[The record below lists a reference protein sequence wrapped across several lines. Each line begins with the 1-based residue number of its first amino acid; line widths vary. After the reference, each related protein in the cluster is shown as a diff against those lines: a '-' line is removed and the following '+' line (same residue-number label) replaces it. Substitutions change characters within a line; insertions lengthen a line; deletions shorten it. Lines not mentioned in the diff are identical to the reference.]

1 MGSIYEQVLATLYG
15 VWRKRWFGLA
25 AMWMICLV
33 GWAIVAMIP
42 NRYESDARIYAKWS
56 SILPDKLG
64 FQGDDKMKQIDVVR
78 QTLTSRP
85 NLEKVVRRTD
95 LAQKVDT
102 DADLDRI
109 IQALT
114 DNITV
119 KSQQDDLFT
128 LTYTSSDKNYSDA
141 QNAAMAQRVVQNLI
155 TIFVE
160 ENVSSDRD
168 NLNQAIRFFEDQLAS
183 RARELE
189 EAERR
194 KAEFEQK
201 YLGRLPG
208 AGNVTERLMAAQ
220 AEYEKVGQDL
230 IQAQS
235 SLNALRSQLSSTPA
249 TIDAP
254 LFNVEGNNSGPRYD
268 PSSARGRID
277 ALEKQISDAYARG
290 WTDAHPDVVTARQQI
305 KALQGQAAREAAAP
319 PPRSR
324 QAAAQSNPVYAN
336 LRSLLFDKQSTVAAL
351 SARRAQLQR
360 DIAGYKNSEVEQ
372 PGIAAEQAKL
382 NRDYS
387 VLKAQYDSLLKS
399 REEVRLRSDVE
410 NKTDQVRFQIV
421 DPPSMPRAPIAP
433 NRPLLLSL
441 VLAFGIIGGIA
452 AAFVFSQ
459 IHTTY
464 ITPTKLQ
471 DSFGVPVL
479 GSVTE
484 LVSEQ
489 QRAQARFW
497 LWGFAVLGVGL
508 VGIYGML
515 LIYQVIFGNAVA

>member
-1 MGSIYEQVLATLYG
+1 MGSIYEQVLSTLYG
-15 VWRKRWFGLA
+15 VWRKRWHGLA
-25 AMWMICLV
+25 TMWVVCLV

-42 NRYESDARIYAKWS
+42 NQYESDARIYAKWS

-95 LAQKVDT
+95 LAQKVETDT
-102 DADLDRI
+102 DLDAI
-109 IQALT
+109 IQKLT
-114 DNITV
+114 ENITV

-128 LTYTSSDKNYSDA
+128 LTYTSSDKDYSDN

-155 TIFVE
+155 SIFVE

-168 NLNQAIRFFEDQLAS
+168 NLNQAIRFFEDQLSA

-189 EAERR
+189 DAERR
-194 KAEFEQK
+194 RAEFEQK
-201 YLGRLPG
+201 YIGRLPG
-208 AGNVTERLMAAQ
+208 TGNVTERLATAQ
-220 AEYEKVGQDL
+220 SELEKVSQDL

-235 SLNALRSQLSSTPA
+235 SLGALRGQLSSTPA

-254 LFNVEGNNSGPRYD
+254 LFNVDNG
-268 PSSARGRID
+268 SAGSRFEPGSAGSRIE
-277 ALEKQISDAYARG
+277 ALEKQVSDAYARG
-290 WTDAHPDVVTARQQI
+290 WTDAHPDVVTARAQI
-305 KALQGQAAREAAAP
+305 RSLQGQAAREAAAP
-319 PPRSR
+319 KPRDR
-324 QAAAQSNPVYAN
+324 QNAAQANPVYVN
-336 LRSLLFDKQSTVAAL
+336 LRSLLFDKQSSVAAL
-351 SARRAQLQR
+351 SARRSQLQR
-360 DIAGYKNSEVEQ
+360 DIASYQSGVVEQ
-372 PGIAAEQAKL
+372 PGIVAEQAKL
-382 NRDYS
+382 NRDYA
-387 VLKAQYDSLLKS
+387 VLKSQYDSLLKS

-421 DPPSMPRAPIAP
+421 DPPSMPRQPIAP
-433 NRPLLLSL
+433 NRPLLLTL
-441 VLAFGIIGGIA
+441 VLAVGLAAGIA
-452 AAFVFSQ
+452 TSFLFSQ
-459 IHTTY
+459 IYTTY

-471 DSFGVPVL
+471 DTFGVPVL

-497 LWGFAVLGVGL
+497 LWGFTVLSAGL
-508 VGIYGML
+508 VGIFGML
-515 LIYQVIFGNAVA
+515 LVYQVLFGSGVA